1 LKKENTD
8 DSPKPT
14 KSIFDGIKQPSTVM
28 PEHVLCVARKKPIH
42 VEQGAGMTKKG
53 MYHSQYPCFFDL
65 MKQ

>member
-1 LKKENTD
+1 
-8 DSPKPT
+8 
-14 KSIFDGIKQPSTVM
+14 M